1 MITQFEQDRK
11 LEWAV
16 GSPDGRLLGHVHGYQ
31 LTPVGA
37 GETDVTSYRVWSAV
51 PPSTKVQVQWPVVP
65 VDRLERSLVNLEALV
80 TETV

>member
-1 MITQFEQDRK
+1 
-11 LEWAV
+11 
-16 GSPDGRLLGHVHGYQ
+16 